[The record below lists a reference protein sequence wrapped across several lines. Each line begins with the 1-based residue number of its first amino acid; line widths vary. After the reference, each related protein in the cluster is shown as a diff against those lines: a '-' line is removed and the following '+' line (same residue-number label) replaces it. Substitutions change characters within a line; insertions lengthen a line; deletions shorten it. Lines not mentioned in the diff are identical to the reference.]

1 MHSCTSKTHG
11 LLKIGLFE
19 LVVDSEVVAEPGR
32 GELNLLA
39 IGKWFSDAAG
49 KREKFGLVHRHRGG
63 LQQTPD
69 LTERIIAYGR
79 TELTMTELLERVP
92 IRRSLLLL
100 VVEVPVLRLTDEM
113 VSCQPDTVTV
123 VGLLALEELLAMVFR
138 ESSLPSNLGN
148 SSL

>member
-1 MHSCTSKTHG
+1 
-11 LLKIGLFE
+11 
-19 LVVDSEVVAEPGR
+19 
-32 GELNLLA
+32 
-39 IGKWFSDAAG
+39 
-49 KREKFGLVHRHRGG
+49 
-63 LQQTPD
+63 
-69 LTERIIAYGR
+69 
-79 TELTMTELLERVP
+79 MTELLERVP